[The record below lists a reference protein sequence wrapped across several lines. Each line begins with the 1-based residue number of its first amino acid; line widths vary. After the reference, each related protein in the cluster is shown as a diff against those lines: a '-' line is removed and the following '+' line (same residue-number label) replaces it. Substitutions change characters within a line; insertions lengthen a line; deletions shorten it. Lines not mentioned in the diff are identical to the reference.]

1 MSSSPLGINIKTNQ
15 PYKVMVI
22 DDSSTIRMAEKK
34 ILLSEQFEVMLESD
48 GAMDALKKLKEAEE
62 KPDIIMIDFE
72 MPQMNGVDLLKRIR
86 ALDVDSKI
94 IVVTSYANKGVLM
107 EFLKLKVEGYVVKP
121 VQRQTVVEHLAKV
134 LGRDTYLK

>member
-134 LGRDTYLK
+134 LGREDYLK

>member
-48 GAMDALKKLKEAEE
+48 GAMDALKKLREAEE

-134 LGRDTYLK
+134 LGREDYLK